1 MSRARAVAAC
11 WGLLVACASLPR
23 SQPGLAP
30 PAPKPPLSILRS
42 ERVAHSPQDEL
53 LPSVSL
59 DGRTLAYVSSESGN
73 LEVSVRD
80 LLLSASHPITD
91 SAADD
96 ADPSFAP
103 SGRQL
108 VFMSRRFDAKGD
120 LLIVPVE
127 GGTPERL
134 TDEQTADR
142 QPVYSADERRI
153 YYTASAPIGLEHIA
167 VFELS
172 ARTSRRLSP
181 TAGFDPAP
189 SADGKYLVYTAP
201 SGVGGAPAPHLVLLR
216 LSDTTTR
223 ALTLGEAP
231 AGFAK
236 LIALG
241 EQRYRVI
248 FVRFPDDDN
257 EDGVVDGSDQASLW
271 ALDVD
276 AAALFGGD
284 ARAISPPWPLTSGAK
299 DELFPEPRGPW
310 LYFTETADG
319 DQNVVRLPIR
329 GMFPVDEAPADQLA
343 SAANLLDRRERWF
356 LLRAIVARTQRGD
369 PVRARALLAIA
380 DLQRDSGHLRLL
392 SAALAELAADTADA
406 PPRSELDEIAGLCAL
421 EQIAAR
427 RRSELAEAATL
438 IERERALRAAQQALR
453 EVEARYA
460 WSEPVVARAALELVE
475 LDVERGRRLLSV
487 EALGGLVKR
496 YHQVPSVAARA
507 LLRRTE
513 LLDLSFDPR
522 ALGEAYAEVA
532 VRFPSERAI
541 VRQAS
546 ARAVRSVLEA
556 SGDDAGPG
564 AIDALRRLLLSTPAP
579 PIRFAARERLIDLLE
594 ATSAPALAGVEA
606 HALAQEAVAG
616 GDRLLAAQ
624 ALGRAAALEEAQ
636 GDLDAAFESL
646 RVLKRDFS
654 DAPGELDRAEAALT
668 RVAMSNAARAKAAQK
683 LSVARDLYAAVVAN
697 DPTVLLAYRSYF
709 ALAAATGAL
718 GPALAEAEAA
728 ARREP
733 KAPIRRYVYALA
745 LTYRDPPDL
754 RAAKVE
760 VDTALALNPE
770 LAPAYLLRGWIQEM
784 LESKDSSGFLEGAI
798 DSYQRAYRIAKNSL
812 DRELELDALL
822 DLGNAKW
829 RLGDQTND
837 ATNLELA
844 AKDWVEFLSLG
855 GVVESPLGALVFWER
870 LGRAAAWS
878 ADYALSVTASRE
890 ALALAEHL
898 GRKDRI
904 GQIYG
909 NLALAYTGA
918 GETAYAEEAFQE
930 LLAASEGNAK
940 ASRLAIAQRNLA
952 MGKLA
957 RRART
962 GEGELASVLTDL
974 ASSRR
979 LLPDAELGAL
989 IPAPG
994 GLLNFPVLSM
1004 TVPDGSRAP
1013 LGFLELVELDL
1024 NLSLASAAHRQ
1035 RGEERRASEL
1045 DERRLSLLDRI
1056 LGEHVPITLNVLRE
1070 QLGLR
1075 VAEAQRRC
1083 QEGALEAC
1091 RTAFSLALSG
1101 LERQLK
1107 SGPSGDLP
1115 ALIVDRAKAV
1125 AIIAETEARLSAEGR
1140 TLGAIVDLPARLEE
1154 ERVALEGLASLVL
1167 GKPGAAGLSST
1178 LTSSTALLEAPAV
1191 LLQATAALAR
1201 IEHAKGLLLI
1211 TAPGEPKPSTELPA
1225 ILAELDRGVLRLEEA
1240 RRSFGRAAA
1249 LAARVEAP
1257 IGART
1262 YAAARHA
1269 LELLDARAPVRSGTT
1284 AADLGPAGAPWP
1296 DDSALEPLASR
1307 ALSGDGAAAGQL
1319 EEALKS
1325 GVAGLSP
1332 ARPAALGRW
1341 LTETA
1346 SGAVAR
1352 ADAAS
1357 ALERLDR
1364 AQLHRLAARGASA
1377 IDQAKEPGDAAVLRS
1392 VRAPMAR
1399 LVGAQA
1405 ELNPLEGEDLGTT
1418 ARRRAEGQGRIRAAK
1433 VELSAAKDA
1442 ALGRSGKALG
1452 SSALLARLFG
1462 EGAPAADIQGALGPS
1477 EALLAP
1483 LVLEDEL
1490 HWLLVEGATTTLSLV
1505 PSRQGYSSLISDLRS
1520 LAETPRPTSASAA
1533 AGRVRAAL
1541 EEVLGPRR
1549 GQLSALVLAD
1559 AALEIPIP
1567 APLVLPG
1574 LAVSH
1579 VSAPT
1584 ALWVSAQRLP
1594 LGAKGVVSIGPDGAP
1609 PPSAQAQVLGPQG
1622 AQALARAPR
1631 PTIKGAAPPVRSEAD
1646 RLRGQAVSVVVIQG
1660 PVTLEPGALEA
1671 SQVWV
1676 GPGRPSD
1683 LPPERRFEREVL
1695 LGSIDLP
1702 ARAWVL
1708 TDVQGPLGASALSLD
1723 LALAYRAPTTVVAI
1737 PSAVDRA
1744 SAAQIAGRVAADASE
1759 VGVAKAVAA
1768 VVAELLP
1775 QHPEVAGVLVIGAPG
1790 VDKAREA
1797 ELAKASLGLLRQRLF
1812 TLGNQGR
1819 FAEVAE
1825 KVREVLR
1832 FQDAA
1837 GEHADRMALYT
1848 LGVTVLARLE
1858 RWHAAAELQAEAVA
1872 FVEQNDPSPKG
1883 KAQAIQGRLALG
1895 GHYAM
1900 ARDFERAKAEL
1911 DRAIADLEAQG
1922 DSAGLAAAYRKLAE
1936 VERERPDFKAAA
1948 AAYGRAVE
1956 AYEALKACSK
1966 PDSAKNAAETMRN
1979 LGRLLMEQLSDSARA
1994 KPAFLKARACGDDKV
2009 REASLLCD
2017 LAEAARRRG
2026 LFDEAT
2032 LYVEDA
2038 RKLATQIKRP
2048 ELEIRAAIEAA
2059 NIAWYRGDVAGGAE
2073 LCAQSKALA
2082 EARLK
2087 EVRADKRADP
2097 KGSIRNVIY
2106 AYSACGLL
2114 EMSAGN
2120 GAAAERT
2127 LLKAVRM
2134 AGVISADSDA
2144 ASQYNNLGRV
2154 YLESGRVDDA
2164 IESFER
2170 AEKLDRASGNFFGL
2184 AYDQRNL
2191 GTALLVRGRMDDA
2204 AKALESALVLSAQAQ
2219 DDNNRLRALFALG
2232 ELERQRGQRT
2242 AALAAYREAE
2252 PLAAQ
2257 LENRELEWQVQRALA
2272 LLALERGEP
2281 GPAEEGLRRSAETVR
2296 RLSGQGTSSEL
2307 APPRY
2312 SAFDDLLLL
2321 LLATHRPDQA
2331 FLVSE
2336 AARGLAASDRLDDR
2350 RVPRLPPGLLGQV
2363 RQARTATLAAAALEE
2378 LSRRAP
2384 GIAARMRP
2392 ADAGALAAAVPA
2404 DALVLDYRP
2413 TAAALVIF
2421 GLGPKGLL
2429 TATVAISAQ
2438 ELGARLAAYE
2448 LALVNR
2454 GDTERAGQALS
2465 AALIEPIAPWLK
2477 GARRLGV
2484 VLQGGLRRVPL
2495 AALPLGGGEAMI
2507 DRYTILGAVD
2517 PTAATHA
2524 LQAPAGPAPGALA
2537 LVGGAKAPD
2546 HAPLDFVPRELEAIR
2561 EARPKAELFAHQEAT
2576 RARLSWALGARE
2588 LVHFAG
2594 HAEASLSDPL
2604 ASSLLAADGPLPLWK
2619 LLGLEISA
2627 RLVVLSACATLAPAG
2642 PDRVGLALNAP
2653 LSLAEGLLLAGAG
2666 AVISSS
2672 TPVDDVSSALFMKQ
2686 LHRQLLVQPPAEAL
2700 RAAALA
2706 VRKRN
2711 PHPAW
2716 WASYSLLV
2724 GSSLGPKASGEVP

>member
-23 SQPGLAP
+23 SEPGLAP
-30 PAPKPPLSILRS
+30 PAPKPPLAILRS

-53 LPSVSL
+53 LPAVSL

-80 LLLSASHPITD
+80 LLLSASHPLTD

-103 SGRQL
+103 SGRRL

-134 TDEQTADR
+134 TDEATADR
-142 QPVYSADERRI
+142 QPVYAADEQRI

-172 ARTSRRLSP
+172 SRTSRRLSP
-181 TAGFDPAP
+181 TAGFDPVP

-201 SGVGGAPAPHLVLLR
+201 GGVGGAAAPHLVLLR

-236 LIALG
+236 LTALG
-241 EQRYRVI
+241 DQRYRVI

-276 AAALFGGD
+276 AGALFGGKSG
-284 ARAISPPWPLTSGAK
+284 AVSPPWPLTSGAK

-319 DQNVVRLPIR
+319 DQNVVRLPLR
-329 GMFPVDEAPADQLA
+329 GMFPVDEAPSDQLA

-356 LLRAIVARTQRGD
+356 ALRAIVARTQRGE

-380 DLQRDSGHLRLL
+380 DLQRDSGHPRLL
-392 SAALAELAADTADA
+392 SAALAELAEDTKDA
-406 PPRSELDEIAGLCAL
+406 PPRSELDEIAGLCSL
-421 EQIAAR
+421 EQIAASR
-427 RRSELAEAATL
+427 KSELAEAATL
-438 IERERALRAAQQALR
+438 VERERALRSAQQALR

-496 YHQVPSVAARA
+496 YHRVPGVAARA

-541 VRQAS
+541 VREAS

-556 SGDDAGPG
+556 SGDDAGPV

-579 PIRFAARERLIDLLE
+579 PIRFAARERLIELLE
-594 ATSAPALAGVEA
+594 ATAAPSLASVEA
-606 HALAQEAVAG
+606 HALAQEALAG

-646 RVLKRDFS
+646 RVLKRDFA

-683 LSVARDLYAAVVAN
+683 LVVARDLYAAVVAN

-784 LESKDSSGFLEGAI
+784 LESKESSGYLEGAI

-898 GRKDRI
+898 GRQDRL

-918 GETAYAEEAFQE
+918 GETAYADEAFQQ
-930 LLAASEGNAK
+930 LLAASEGKAK
-940 ASRLAIAQRNLA
+940 ASRLAIAERNLA

-962 GEGELASVLTDL
+962 GEGELSSVLVDL
-974 ASSRR
+974 ATSRR
-979 LLPDAELGAL
+979 LLPDADLGAL

-994 GLLNFPVLSM
+994 GFLNFPVLSM

-1035 RGEERRASEL
+1035 RGEGRRASEL
-1045 DERRLSLLDRI
+1045 DERRLRLLDQI

-1075 VAEAQRRC
+1075 VAEALRRC
-1083 QEGALEAC
+1083 QEDALEAC
-1091 RTAFSLALSG
+1091 RRGFTEALSG
-1101 LERQLK
+1101 LDRSIK
-1107 SGPSGDLP
+1107 SGPSGDQP
-1115 ALIVDRAKAV
+1115 ALIVDRAKTV
-1125 AIIAETEARLSAEGR
+1125 AIVGETEARLSAQGR
-1140 TLGAIVDLPARLEE
+1140 ALGVIADLPARLEE
-1154 ERVALEGLASLVL
+1154 ERLALEGLASVVL
-1167 GKPGAAGLSST
+1167 GKPGAGGLSST
-1178 LTSSTALLEAPAV
+1178 LTSSTALLEAPSVLLEATAV
-1191 LLQATAALAR
+1191 LAR
-1201 IEHAKGLLLI
+1201 LEHAKGLLLM
-1211 TAPGEPKPSTELPA
+1211 TASEEQQRPGTDLRA
-1225 ILAELDRGVLRLEEA
+1225 LLGELDRGVDRLQEA
-1240 RRSFGRAAA
+1240 RRSFARAAA

-1257 IGART
+1257 VGART

-1284 AADLGPAGAPWP
+1284 AAELPAASALGA

-1307 ALSGDGAAAGQL
+1307 ALAGDAAAAGL
-1319 EEALKS
+1319 LSEALKDS
-1325 GVAGLSP
+1325 LAGLLP
-1332 ARPAALGRW
+1332 ARHDALLRW
-1341 LTETA
+1341 LTQTA
-1346 SGAVAR
+1346 SGAVAL
-1352 ADAAS
+1352 ADPAA

-1364 AQLHRLAARGASA
+1364 ALLYRLAARGTSA
-1377 IDQAKEPGDAAVLRS
+1377 IDQAKEPGDGAVLRS
-1392 VRAPMAR
+1392 VRAPLAR
-1399 LVGAQA
+1399 LVGAEA
-1405 ELNPLEGEDLGTT
+1405 ELRPVEGEEAATT

-1433 VELSAAKDA
+1433 RELSAAKDA

-1452 SSALLARLFG
+1452 SSALAARLFA
-1462 EGAPAADIQGALGPS
+1462 EGAPAADIQGVLGPS

-1483 LVLEDEL
+1483 LVLGDQL
-1490 HWLLVEGATTTLSLV
+1490 HWVLVEGATTTM
-1505 PSRQGYSSLISDLRS
+1505 SLISSRSSFSSLVSDLRA
-1520 LAETPRPTSASAA
+1520 LAGPPGQLSPTAA
-1533 AGRVRAAL
+1533 VGRVRAAL
-1541 EEVLGPRR
+1541 EEALGARL

-1559 AALEIPIP
+1559 AALEVPIP

-1574 LAVSH
+1574 LPVSH

-1584 ALWVSAQRLP
+1584 ALLVSAQRLP
-1594 LGAKGVVSIGPDGAP
+1594 LGAKGVVSIGPEGAAA
-1609 PPSAQAQVLGPQG
+1609 PSAQAEMLGPEE
-1622 AQALARAPR
+1622 ALALASAPR
-1631 PTIKGAAPPVRSEAD
+1631 PRPKGAAPPARTGAD
-1646 RLRGQAVSVVVIQG
+1646 RLRGRAVSVVVIQG

-1671 SQVWV
+1671 SQTWV

-1683 LPPERRFEREVL
+1683 LPPEGRFERELL

-1708 TDVQGPLGASALSLD
+1708 TDVQGPLRAEALSLD

-1744 SAAQIAGRVAADASE
+1744 AAARIAARVAADASE
-1759 VGVAKAVAA
+1759 VGVAKAVAQ

-1775 QHPEVAGVLVIGAPG
+1775 QHPAVAGVLVIGAPG

-1812 TLGNQGR
+1812 ALGNQGR

-1825 KVREVLR
+1825 KVQEVLR

-1911 DRAIADLEAQG
+1911 DRAIRDLEAQG

-1948 AAYGRAVE
+1948 AAYGRSVE

-1966 PDSAKNAAETMRN
+1966 PDSAKNAADTMRN

-1994 KPAFLKARACGDDKV
+1994 KPVFLKARACGDDKA

-2032 LYVEDA
+2032 GYVEDA

-2048 ELEIRAAIEAA
+2048 ELEIRAVIEAA

-2170 AEKLDRASGNFFGL
+2170 AEKLDRAGGNFFGL

-2191 GTALLVRGRMDDA
+2191 GTALLVRGRMEDA
-2204 AKALESALVLSAQAQ
+2204 AKALQSALVLSAQAQ

-2232 ELERQRGQRT
+2232 ELERQRGQPT

-2272 LLALERGEP
+2272 LLAQGRGESQA
-2281 GPAEEGLRRSAETVR
+2281 AEEGLLRSAETVR

-2321 LLATHRPDQA
+2321 LLATKRPDQA
-2331 FLVSE
+2331 FAVSE

-2350 RVPRLPPGLLGQV
+2350 RVPRLPPGLLSRV
-2363 RQARTATLAAAALEE
+2363 RQARTGTAGVAALAE
-2378 LSRRAP
+2378 LTLRAP
-2384 GIAARMRP
+2384 GIAARLRP
-2392 ADAGALAAAVPA
+2392 TDPRALAATVPA
-2404 DALVLDYRP
+2404 DALILDYRP
-2413 TAAALVIF
+2413 TASALVIF
-2421 GLGPKGLL
+2421 GLGPQGLL
-2429 TATVAISAQ
+2429 TTTVAISAQ
-2438 ELGARLAAYE
+2438 ELGARIAAYE

-2454 GDTERAGQALS
+2454 GDTDRAGLELK
-2465 AALIEPIAPWLK
+2465 AALIDPVSSWIK
-2477 GARRLGV
+2477 GARRLAV

-2507 DRYTILGAVD
+2507 DRYTIIGAVD
-2517 PTAATHA
+2517 PAAAAGA
-2524 LQAPAGPAPGALA
+2524 LQRSGGPATGALA
-2537 LVGGAKAPD
+2537 LLGGAKTPD
-2546 HAPLDFVPRELEAIR
+2546 HPPLDFVPRELEAIR
-2561 EARPKAELFAHQEAT
+2561 EARPKAELFAHEQAT
-2576 RARLSWALGARE
+2576 RARLSSALGARE
-2588 LVHFAG
+2588 TVHFAG
-2594 HAEASLSDPL
+2594 HAEASASDPL

-2619 LLGLEISA
+2619 LLGIEVGA
-2627 RLVVLSACATLAPAG
+2627 RLVVLSACATLPPAG
-2642 PDRVGLALNAP
+2642 ADRLGLALNPP
-2653 LSLAEGLLLAGAG
+2653 LSLAEGLLLAGAE
-2666 AVISSS
+2666 AVVSSS
-2672 TPVDDVSSALFMKQ
+2672 TPVDDVSSALFMKH
-2686 LHRQLLVQPPAEAL
+2686 LHRQLLVSAPAEAL

-2706 VRKRN
+2706 VRQRN

-2716 WASYSLLV
+2716 WASYSLLY
-2724 GSSLGPKASGEVP
+2724 GATAP

>member
-1 MSRARAVAAC
+1 MSRAHAVAVG

-23 SQPGLAP
+23 SEPSHP
-30 PAPKPPLSILRS
+30 PPSAKPRLSILRS

-53 LPSVSL
+53 LPSVSG

-120 LLIVPVE
+120 LLVVPVE

-142 QPVYSADERRI
+142 QPVYAADETRI

-167 VFELS
+167 AFDLS
-172 ARTSRRLSP
+172 SRTSRRLSP

-189 SADGKYLVYTAP
+189 SADGRYLAYTAP
-201 SGVGGAPAPHLVLLR
+201 SGVGGAAAPHLVLLR

-223 ALTLGEAP
+223 ALTLGETP

-236 LIALG
+236 LVRLG

-257 EDGVVDGSDQASLW
+257 EDGIVDGSDQASLW

-276 AAALFGGD
+276 ANALFGGD
-284 ARAISPPWPLTSGAK
+284 PTAVSSPWPLTSGAK

-319 DQNVVRLPIR
+319 DQNVVRLPSG
-329 GMFPVDEAPADQLA
+329 GMFPVDEPPLDQLA

-356 LLRAIVARTQRGD
+356 ALRAIVARTKRGE

-380 DLQRDSGHLRLL
+380 DLQRDSGHPRLL
-392 SAALAELAADTADA
+392 SSALAALAQDTQGAA
-406 PPRSELDEIAGLCAL
+406 PRSELDEIAGLCSL
-421 EQIAAR
+421 EQIAAAR
-427 RRSELAEAATL
+427 QAELADAATL
-438 IERERALRAAQQALR
+438 VERERALRSAQQELR

-475 LDVERGRRLLSV
+475 LDVERGRRLQSV
-487 EALGGLVKR
+487 EALGELVKR
-496 YHQVPSVAARA
+496 YQKVPGVAARA

-513 LLDLSFDPR
+513 LLDLAFDPR
-522 ALGEAYAEVA
+522 ALGEAYAEVV

-541 VRQAS
+541 VRDAS
-546 ARAVRSVLEA
+546 TRAVRSVLEA

-564 AIDALRRLLLSTPAP
+564 AIDALRRLLMSTPAP
-579 PIRFAARERLIDLLE
+579 PIRFAARERLIELLE
-594 ATSAPALAGVEA
+594 ASLAPALASVEA
-606 HALAQEAVAG
+606 HALADEALAG

-624 ALGRAAALEEAQ
+624 ALGRAAALEEEQ
-636 GDLDAAFESL
+636 GDLDAAFDSL
-646 RVLKRDFS
+646 RTLKRDFA

-668 RVAMSNAARAKAAQK
+668 RVAMSNAARAKSAQK
-683 LSVARDLYAAVVAN
+683 LAVARDLYAAVVAN
-697 DPTVLLAYRSYF
+697 DPTVLRAYRSYF

-784 LESKDSSGFLEGAI
+784 LESKDSSGYLEGAI

-812 DRELELDALL
+812 DRDLELDALL

-878 ADYALSVTASRE
+878 ADYALSVMASRE
-890 ALALAEHL
+890 ALAIAEHL
-898 GRKDRI
+898 GRKDRV

-918 GETAYAEEAFQE
+918 GETAYADEAFQQ
-930 LLAASEGNAK
+930 LLTASEGNAK
-940 ASRLAIAQRNLA
+940 AARLAIAERNLA

-962 GEGELASVLTDL
+962 GEGELSSALSDL

-979 LLPDAELGAL
+979 LLPDAGLSSL

-994 GLLNFPVLSM
+994 GFLNFPVLSM
-1004 TVPDGSRAP
+1004 TVPDASRAP

-1024 NLSLASAAHRQ
+1024 NLSLASEAHRE
-1035 RGEERRASEL
+1035 RGEHRRARAL
-1045 DERRLSLLDRI
+1045 DERRLALLERI
-1056 LGEHVPITLNVLRE
+1056 LGEHVPITLNIQRE

-1075 VAEAQRRC
+1075 LAEALERC
-1083 QEGALEAC
+1083 EEGAMEAC
-1091 RTAFSLALSG
+1091 RSGFVQALAG
-1101 LERQLK
+1101 LERAIK
-1107 SGPSGDLP
+1107 GGPSGDVP
-1115 ALIVDRAKAV
+1115 ALLVDRAKTV
-1125 AIIAETEARLSAEGR
+1125 AIVAETEAALSARGQSV
-1140 TLGAIVDLPARLEE
+1140 GAIADLPARLLE
-1154 ERVALEGLASLVL
+1154 ERSALEGLAPLVL
-1167 GKPGAAGLSST
+1167 GKPGAAGLSAT
-1178 LTSSTALLEAPAV
+1178 LTSSTALLEGPAV
-1191 LLQATAALAR
+1191 LLYATAALAR
-1201 IEHAKGLLLI
+1201 LEHAGGLLLMASSGPPE
-1211 TAPGEPKPSTELPA
+1211 TALDLPA
-1225 ILAELDRGVLRLEEA
+1225 LLAELDRGVDRLVEA
-1240 RRSFGRAAA
+1240 RRSFGRAAT
-1249 LAARVEAP
+1249 LAARVDAP

-1269 LELLDARAPVRSGTT
+1269 LELLDARAPVKSGTT
-1284 AADLGPAGAPWP
+1284 AADLPPPRDLGL
-1296 DDSALEPLASR
+1296 DDTSLELEASR
-1307 ALSGDGAAAGQL
+1307 ALGGDGDAALRL
-1319 EEALKS
+1319 ENALKNS
-1325 GVAGLSP
+1325 VPGLLPPSHD
-1332 ARPAALGRW
+1332 ALERW
-1341 LTETA
+1341 LTQTA

-1352 ADAAS
+1352 VDAGA

-1364 AQLHRLAARGASA
+1364 ALLYRLAARGFSA
-1377 IDQAKEPGDAAVLRS
+1377 IDQAKEPGDGAVLRS
-1392 VRAPMAR
+1392 VKPALAR
-1399 LVGAQA
+1399 LWSA
-1405 ELNPLEGEDLGTT
+1405 ESELSPVEGEDPATT
-1418 ARRRAEGQGRIRAAK
+1418 ARRRAEGRGRIRLAK
-1433 VELSAAKDA
+1433 SDLSAAKDS
-1442 ALGRSGKALG
+1442 ALGRSGRALG
-1452 SSALLARLFG
+1452 SAALSARLFG
-1462 EGAPAADIQGALGPS
+1462 EGASASDIQGVLGPN

-1483 LVLEDEL
+1483 LAVEDRL
-1490 HWLLVEGATTTLSLV
+1490 YWVLVEGATTALSLI
-1505 PSRQGYSSLISDLRS
+1505 PSSTGYASFVSDLRA
-1520 LAETPRPTSASAA
+1520 LAGSPSPRGPALSRVSAA
-1533 AGRVRAAL
+1533 LQEAL
-1541 EEVLGPRR
+1541 GDRL

-1559 AALEIPIP
+1559 AALGALIP

-1584 ALWVSAQRLP
+1584 ALLVSAQRMP
-1594 LGAKGVVSIGPDGAP
+1594 LGAKGVVSIGPEGAAP
-1609 PPSAQAQVLGPQG
+1609 PSKEAEILGAAE
-1622 AQALARAPR
+1622 AQALATTPQPRA
-1631 PTIKGAAPPVRSEAD
+1631 KGTAPPARTTAE
-1646 RLRGQAVSVVVIQG
+1646 RLRGRAVSVLVVHG
-1660 PVTLEPGALEA
+1660 PVTLEPEALEA
-1671 SQVWV
+1671 SQAWV
-1676 GPGRPSD
+1676 GPGSPSD

-1695 LGSIDLP
+1695 LGNLDLP

-1708 TDVQGPLGASALSLD
+1708 TDVQGPLAARALSLD
-1723 LALAYRAPTTVVAI
+1723 LALAYRAPSTVVAI
-1737 PSAVDRA
+1737 PSRVDRA
-1744 SAAQIAGRVAADASE
+1744 SAATIAARVAADAAE
-1759 VGVAKAVAA
+1759 VGVAAVVAQ

-1775 QHPEVAGVLVIGAPG
+1775 QHPEVAEVLVIGAPG
-1790 VDKAREA
+1790 ASKAREA

-1812 TLGNQGR
+1812 ALGNQGR

-1825 KVREVLR
+1825 KVQEVLR

-1837 GEHADRMALYT
+1837 GEHTDRMALYT
-1848 LGVTVLARLE
+1848 LGITVLARLE

-1872 FVEQNDPSPKG
+1872 FVEQSDPSPKG

-1911 DRAIADLEAQG
+1911 DRAIHDLEAQG

-1948 AAYGRAVE
+1948 AAYGRAID
-1956 AYEALKACSK
+1956 AYDALKACTK

-2032 LYVEDA
+2032 GYVEEA

-2097 KGSIRNVIY
+2097 RGSIKNVIY

-2170 AEKLDRASGNFFGL
+2170 AEKLDRAGGNFFGL

-2191 GTALLVRGRMDDA
+2191 GTALLVRGRVDDA
-2204 AKALESALVLSAQAQ
+2204 AKALLSALKLSAQAQ

-2232 ELERQRGQRT
+2232 ELERQRGRTT

-2272 LLALERGEP
+2272 LLALQSGAR
-2281 GPAEEGLRRSAETVR
+2281 AEAEQGLRLSADTAR

-2312 SAFDDLLLL
+2312 SSFDDLLML
-2321 LLATHRPDQA
+2321 LLATQRPTQA
-2331 FLVSE
+2331 FEVSE
-2336 AARGLAASDRLDDR
+2336 AARGLGASDRLDDR
-2350 RVPRLPPGLLGQV
+2350 RVPRLPPGLLGRV
-2363 RQARTATLAAAALEE
+2363 RHARTATAGDAALAE
-2378 LSRRAP
+2378 LWRRAP
-2384 GIAARMRP
+2384 GIAARLSP
-2392 ADAGALAAAVPA
+2392 ADPTALAAKVPS

-2413 TAAALVIF
+2413 TASALVIF
-2421 GLGPKGLL
+2421 GLGPRGLL
-2429 TATVAISAQ
+2429 TTTVAITAV
-2438 ELGARLAAYE
+2438 ELGARVAAYE

-2454 GDTERAGQALS
+2454 GDPGRAAQALS
-2465 AALIEPIAPWLK
+2465 EVMVQPVLPWIQGVK
-2477 GARRLGV
+2477 RLGV

-2495 AALPLGGGEAMI
+2495 AALPIGAEGALI
-2507 DRYTILGAVD
+2507 DRYTILGAID
-2517 PTAATHA
+2517 PAAAAEA
-2524 LQAPAGPAPGALA
+2524 LASTGGPYAGALA
-2537 LVGGAKAPD
+2537 LLGGAKTPD

-2561 EARPKAELFAHQEAT
+2561 EARPKAELFAHEQAT
-2576 RARLSWALGARE
+2576 QGRLLWALGARE
-2588 LVHFAG
+2588 TVHFAG
-2594 HAEASLSDPL
+2594 HAEAHASDPL
-2604 ASSLLAADGPLPLWK
+2604 ASSLMTADGALPLWK
-2619 LLGLEISA
+2619 LLGAPVHA
-2627 RLVVLSACATLAPAG
+2627 RLVLLSACATLPPAG
-2642 PDRVGLALNAP
+2642 ADRLGLALNAP

-2666 AVISSS
+2666 AVISS
-2672 TPVDDVSSALFMKQ
+2672 TVPVDDVSSALFMKR
-2686 LHRQLLVQPPAEAL
+2686 LHRQLMIQGPAEAL

-2706 VRKRN
+2706 VRQRN

-2716 WASYSLLV
+2716 WASYTLLY
-2724 GSSLGPKASGEVP
+2724 GATGAESGP